1 MMTQLFRQGPFWAPG
16 LTKVVKERHQ
26 KLRTPTLT
34 EKAAVVEAAASAK
47 QNGKEN
53 ARSNEVTRKASEQSN
68 CFNPALK
75 VKIASLPRIAAAAN
89 PAKKPRH
96 PVTEE
101 VNAESNKTMTTL
113 RALFAKEVA
122 SRGGA
127 AQSEAAVIGELIT
140 GKDTIRYGHRIKEL
154 V

>member
-1 MMTQLFRQGPFWAPG
+1 MTQLFRQGPFWAPG

-89 PAKKPRH
+89 PAKKPR
-96 PVTEE
+96 EE
-101 VNAESNKTMTTL
+101 NPLTNAVNKEVIAESNDTMATL

-122 SRGGA
+122 ARGGA

-140 GKDTIRYGHRIKEL
+140 DKKTL
-154 V
+154 